1 MSGVLRM
8 GWLFWLFVLFA
19 AGFARY
25 FVLALLDDDR
35 QLAIAAAVAFLLA
48 CAAAVM
54 EAVGWL

>member
-1 MSGVLRM
+1 M

>member
-35 QLAIAAAVAFLLA
+35 QLAIAADRGYPAPLL
-48 CAAAVM
+48 
-54 EAVGWL
+54 VGGGSV

>member
-35 QLAIAAAVAFLLA
+35 QLAIAAAVAFLLM
-48 CAAAVM
+48 CAAAAM
-54 EAVGWL
+54 EAFRWL

>member
-1 MSGVLRM
+1 VSGVLRM

-48 CAAAVM
+48 CAVAVM
-54 EAVGWL
+54 EALGWL

>member
-1 MSGVLRM
+1 M
-8 GWLFWLFVLFA
+8 GWLFFLFVLFA

-54 EAVGWL
+54 DALGWL